1 MSSTPADAAQGSSI
15 AAVER
20 DTGLSKDTLRVW
32 ERRYNFPQP
41 GRDAHGERLYPPEQI
56 ARLRLV
62 KRLLDGGLR
71 AGQVVRLAHAEL
83 MALANQGSAPPSGHM
98 SAQVQHCFDLVKSHD
113 APALRHSLSA
123 AAQVLGLAGF
133 VNTLVAPLNA
143 LIGDAWI
150 QGRLEIFEEHF
161 YTESVTMVLRNG
173 ISGLGQAGAGAPR
186 VLLTTFPQEPH
197 GLGLL
202 MAEAFFV
209 LEGCHCLSLGVQMPI
224 PEIASAA
231 RAHRGQI
238 VALSFSASLHA
249 KDVTQGLTDLR
260 RLLPADTEI
269 WAGGGCPVLHRQT
282 LPGVRVLDGFPA
294 IQSQL
299 QLWRRTQD

>member
-1 MSSTPADAAQGSSI
+1 MNPAPEAAAQGSSI

-62 KRLLDGGLR
+62 KRLLDAGHR
-71 AGQVVRLAHAEL
+71 VGQVIGLAHSQL
-83 MALANQGSAPPSGHM
+83 LALSNQDSAPLPGHM
-98 SAQVQHCFDLVKSHD
+98 SAQVQHCFDLVRSHD

-173 ISGLGQAGAGAPR
+173 ISGLG
-186 VLLTTFPQEPH
+186 
-197 GLGLL
+197 LL
-202 MAEAFFV
+202 MAEAFFA

-269 WAGGGCPVLHRQT
+269 WAGGGCPVLQRHT

-299 QLWRRTQD
+299 QLWRQTQD

>member
-62 KRLLDGGLR
+62 KRLLDGGHR

-83 MALANQGSAPPSGHM
+83 MALASEGSAPPSGHM

-143 LIGDAWI
+143 VIGDAWI

-186 VLLTTFPQEPH
+186 VLLTTFPQESH

-238 VALSFSASLHA
+238 VALSFSASLHP

-269 WAGGGCPVLHRQT
+269 WAGGGCPVLHRHM

-299 QLWRRTQD
+299 QLWRRTQG

>member
-1 MSSTPADAAQGSSI
+1 MSRTPVDAAQGSSI

-62 KRLLDGGLR
+62 KRLLDGGHR

-269 WAGGGCPVLHRQT
+269 WAGGGCPVLRRHT

>member
-1 MSSTPADAAQGSSI
+1 VSSTPADAAQGSSI

-62 KRLLDGGLR
+62 KRLLDGGHR

-83 MALANQGSAPPSGHM
+83 MALASEGSAPPSGHM

-143 LIGDAWI
+143 VIGDAWI

-186 VLLTTFPQEPH
+186 VLLTTFPQESH

-238 VALSFSASLHA
+238 VALSFSASLHP

-269 WAGGGCPVLHRQT
+269 WAGGGCPVLHRHM

-299 QLWRRTQD
+299 QLWRRTQG

>member
-1 MSSTPADAAQGSSI
+1 MNPAPEAAAQGSSI

-56 ARLRLV
+56 SRLRLV
-62 KRLLDGGLR
+62 KRLLD
-71 AGQVVRLAHAEL
+71 AGHRVGRVIGLAHAQL
-83 MALANQGSAPPSGHM
+83 LALSNQDSAPLPGHM

-133 VNTLVAPLNA
+133 VNMLVAPLNA

-186 VLLTTFPQEPH
+186 VLLTTFPQESH

-202 MAEAFFV
+202 MAEAFFA

-269 WAGGGCPVLHRQT
+269 WAGGGCPVLQRHT

-299 QLWRRTQD
+299 QLWRQTQN